1 VTRLVVRARVT
12 SLQEVPQVI
21 AFSMV
26 EGFHGVSRIIQCEI
40 VQQLMLGALPQD
52 EDRVPPYPN
61 NGQKLPAEF
70 FGICQPIA
78 NAQFD
83 LNMPPPDGMNVANV
97 GGLRPQ
103 NILKNTTNHLLLA
116 YY

>member
-1 VTRLVVRARVT
+1 MTRLVVRARVT

-78 NAQFD
+78 IPRFERKI
-83 LNMPPPDGMNVANV
+83 PPPEGM
-97 GGLRPQ
+97 
-103 NILKNTTNHLLLA
+103 K
-116 YY
+116 

>member
-1 VTRLVVRARVT
+1 MTRLLVRARVT

-21 AFSMV
+21 VFSMV
-26 EGFHGVSRIIQCEI
+26 EGFHGVSWIIQCEI
-40 VQQLMLGALPQD
+40 VQQLMLALPQD
-52 EDRVPPYPN
+52 EDLVPPYPN
-61 NGQKLPAEF
+61 NGQQLPTKF

-83 LNMPPPDGMNVANV
+83 LNMLPPDGMNVVDV
-97 GGLRPQ
+97 GGLRPP

-116 YY
+116 YH